1 VGKPLA
7 TAHGAIA
14 IIGSRTLPI
23 SVHVVGVP
31 RMNTKHPSPPRMHLA
46 HQSALCA
53 LTLHLAGI
61 TLLFSAA
68 GLLRMIHWQPVV
80 WLISGSL
87 TLQAGLLALVRRQAL
102 KVDHDPALLGPFTLF
117 AIADVAA
124 VAILAEAGQRTLLA
138 AALTPLMA
146 LSAMRLRRGGMR
158 TALIAGYVMAC
169 HTLLSVG
176 HDQHMDDGLAVALSL
191 FMLTPLLA
199 LVLHQ
204 QARVVSWQALSV
216 WLLTD
221 EPRQRMLLTRY
232 LVASV
237 NAAAGLTALEY
248 GASQGMVEPVPTR
261 IMSIAGA
268 IVIVGAYGYS
278 RAGLNKSWR
287 DPSLTEPKLLA
298 VVTFLALG
306 YYLGNIGRDIALI
319 LLVTLEMFGMFVI
332 TPTQVLRISVYAT
345 IAFGVSMFMVAYNDT
360 MGLQGRLQ
368 ALHFVLMLVILATI
382 SWLARQLGVLRNTLK
397 ARNDDLSEALNRIQ
411 ILATHDDLTGLVNRR
426 HMVDLMET
434 QLKRRAR
441 TGNEVCIALLD
452 LDHFKQI
459 NDTHGHGVG
468 DEVLRTF
475 AMALKTSMRNSDIAA
490 RWGGEE
496 FMVLFD
502 DANIETARLS
512 LERARI
518 EVARLPISDSVPAL
532 RITFS
537 CGLTESLPGETLEHT
552 VDRADQAL
560 YAAKAAGRNRVM
572 TRSQRVSL
580 ICQNEGPET
589 SAPPASNRD
598 ERSERSGAA

>member
-1 VGKPLA
+1 
-7 TAHGAIA
+7 
-14 IIGSRTLPI
+14 
-23 SVHVVGVP
+23 
-31 RMNTKHPSPPRMHLA
+31 MHLA
-46 HQSALCA
+46 SQSALCA
-53 LTLHLAGI
+53 LILHLAGI
-61 TLLFSAA
+61 TLLLSAA
-68 GLLRMIHWQPVV
+68 GLLKMVNWQPVI

-87 TLQAGLLALVRRQAL
+87 TVQAGLLALVRRQAL
-102 KVDHDPALLGPFTLF
+102 KVDHDPALLGPFALF
-117 AIADVAA
+117 AIAFVAA
-124 VAILAEAGQRTLLA
+124 AAILAEPGQRTLLA

-146 LSAMRLRRGGMR
+146 LSAMRLRRGGIR
-158 TALIAGYVMAC
+158 TALILGYVMAC

-176 HDQHMDDGLAVALSL
+176 HDRRMDDGMAVALSL

-232 LVASV
+232 LVGSV
-237 NAAAGLTALEY
+237 NAAAGLAALEY
-248 GASQGMVEPVPTR
+248 GASQGTVEPLPTR

-268 IVIVGAYGYS
+268 FVIVGAYAYS
-278 RAGLNKSWR
+278 RAGLNKSLR
-287 DPSLTEPKLLA
+287 DPSMTEPKLLA
-298 VVTFLALG
+298 VVTFLAMG

-345 IAFGVSMFMVAYNDT
+345 IVFGVSMFMVAYTDAT
-360 MGLQGRLQ
+360 GLQGRLQ

-382 SWLARQLGVLRNTLK
+382 SWLAGQLAVLRNTLK
-397 ARNDDLSEALNRIQ
+397 SRNNDLSEALHRIQ

-434 QLKRRAR
+434 QFKRRTR

-475 AMALKTSMRNSDIAA
+475 ATALKTSMRNSDIAA

-518 EVARLPISDSVPAL
+518 EVARLPISDSVPHL

-537 CGLTESLPGETLEHT
+537 CGLTESLPGEALEHT

-580 ICQNEGPET
+580 ICQNEEPQA
-589 SAPPASNRD
+589 SAPPASNRA

>member
-1 VGKPLA
+1 
-7 TAHGAIA
+7 
-14 IIGSRTLPI
+14 
-23 SVHVVGVP
+23 
-31 RMNTKHPSPPRMHLA
+31 MHLA
-46 HQSALCA
+46 SQSALCA

-61 TLLFSAA
+61 TLLLSAA
-68 GLLRMIHWQPVV
+68 GLMQMIHWQPLV
-80 WLISGSL
+80 WLVSGSL
-87 TLQAGLLALVRRQAL
+87 TAQAALLALVRRQVI
-102 KVDHDPALLGPFTLF
+102 KVDHDPALLGPFALF
-117 AIADVAA
+117 AISLVAA
-124 VAILAEAGQRTLLA
+124 AAMLAEPGQRTLLA

-158 TALIAGYVMAC
+158 TALIFGYVLAS

-176 HDQHMDDGLAVALSL
+176 HDQHMDDGLAVALAL

-232 LVASV
+232 VVASL
-237 NAAAGLTALEY
+237 NAAAGLAALEY
-248 GASQGMVEPVPTR
+248 GASQGVVEPLPTR
-261 IMSIAGA
+261 IMSVAGA
-268 IVIVGAYGYS
+268 VFIVVAYSYS
-278 RAGLNKSWR
+278 RAGLNKAWR
-287 DPSLTEPKLLA
+287 DPSMTEPKLLA
-298 VVTFLALG
+298 VVTFLAMG

-345 IAFGVSMFMVAYNDT
+345 IAFGVSMFMVAYNDAT
-360 MGLQGRLQ
+360 GLQGRLQ
-368 ALHFVLMLVILATI
+368 AVHFVLMLLILGTV
-382 SWLARQLGVLRNTLK
+382 SWLAGQLAVLRNTLK
-397 ARNDDLSEALNRIQ
+397 ARNDDLSQALDRIQ

-434 QLKRRAR
+434 QFKRRTR
-441 TGNEVCIALLD
+441 TGTEVCIALLD

-475 AMALKTSMRNSDIAA
+475 ALALKTSMRGSDIAA

-518 EVARLPISDSVPAL
+518 DVARLPISASVPAL

-560 YAAKAAGRNRVM
+560 YAAKAAGRNRVV
-572 TRSQRVSL
+572 TRSQRFSL
-580 ICQNEGPET
+580 ICQSEPET
-589 SAPPASNRD
+589 STPPASNRT